1 MISREQIAAGGFVT
15 RRTIAEALL
24 SGLSQSVRLEVG
36 RSLLISTTDPALF
49 DQLSVAARDVE
60 TAALRLS
67 RAGFERECQ

>member
-1 MISREQIAAGGFVT
+1 MPDERT
-15 RRTIAEALL
+15 RRCISKRSIAEALL
-24 SGLSQSVRLEVG
+24 AHLSQSVRLEVG

-49 DQLSVAARDVE
+49 DDLSVAARDVE